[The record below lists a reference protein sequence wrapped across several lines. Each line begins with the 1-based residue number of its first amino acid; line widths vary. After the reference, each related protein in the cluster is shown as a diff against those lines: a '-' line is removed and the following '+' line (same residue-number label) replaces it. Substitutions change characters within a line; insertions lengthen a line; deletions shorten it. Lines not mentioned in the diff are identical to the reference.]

1 MNWSRSIRPRE
12 HGAHRRVGNRD
23 YKRGRQ
29 YSSPSRLAAL
39 QRDQPKPAS
48 THKWRRRGCGLQRL
62 PPLSVPRVR
71 ANSAAR
77 ARGSARYRSPLADY
91 GTRGSGHRPPVYLAD
106 HPQEPAHVGGIAHLE
121 VARVDGLRRR
131 VARAELVRERA
142 VRVVQDSRRRSAVS
156 GSGPDSCSQMCSSR
170 IPSLTARSAPTNGFD
185 RPRAAF
191 ARLDLRRAEIILLH
205 GDFAPWNLLFENDCL
220 SGIVDFEA
228 SHLNYMVA
236 DFALSWRADQDDVLA
251 GYADVQ
257 GPESFVRTISMRRN
271 RGYSGAR
278 PIHGPHTAAY
288 SARQGGASDRRE
300 GAERKAVADMPRRR
314 RGGCA
319 CWQQTHTRRHSDRFI
334 RR

>member
-23 YKRGRQ
+23 YTRGRQ
-29 YSSPSRLAAL
+29 YSSPSRLAAP
-39 QRDQPKPAS
+39 QRDQPKSAS
-48 THKWRRRGCGLQRL
+48 TNKWRRRGCGLQRL

-77 ARGSARYRSPLADY
+77 ARGSARYRSPLAGY

-185 RPRAAF
+185 RPRVASCAP
-191 ARLDLRRAEIILLH
+191 RLD
-205 GDFAPWNLLFENDCL
+205 
-220 SGIVDFEA
+220 
-228 SHLNYMVA
+228 
-236 DFALSWRADQDDVLA
+236 A
-251 GYADVQ
+251 GR
-257 GPESFVRTISMRRN
+257 VRTTRSKASGNHPPARRLCPMEP
-271 RGYSGAR
+271 SV
-278 PIHGPHTAAY
+278 
-288 SARQGGASDRRE
+288 RE
-300 GAERKAVADMPRRR
+300 RLP
-314 RGGCA
+314 
-319 CWQQTHTRRHSDRFI
+319 QRHCGFRS
-334 RR
+334 

>member
-1 MNWSRSIRPRE
+1 MLADVLVSDPELDSSLRTYERIRP
-12 HGAHRRVGNRD
+12 AA
-23 YKRGRQ
+23 GRIM
-29 YSSPSRLAAL
+29 R
-39 QRDQPKPAS
+39 
-48 THKWRRRGCGLQRL
+48 W
-62 PPLSVPRVR
+62 
-71 ANSAAR
+71 
-77 ARGSARYRSPLADY
+77 
-91 GTRGSGHRPPVYLAD
+91 
-106 HPQEPAHVGGIAHLE
+106 HL
-121 VARVDGLRRR
+121 DW
-131 VARAELVRERA
+131 
-142 VRVVQDSRRRSAVS
+142 
-156 GSGPDSCSQMCSSR
+156 
-170 IPSLTARSAPTNGFD
+170 T
-185 RPRAAF
+185 RAAF

-300 GAERKAVADMPRRR
+300 GAERKAVADMPRQR
-314 RGGCA
+314 RGECA
-319 CWQQTHTRRHSDRFI
+319 CNRQTHTRRHSDCFT
-334 RR
+334 RRSGSTRTE